1 MLNLHLDK
9 TIKSFIR
16 YLFSVTVL
24 VVTTLISFCQSNT
37 LDKNIMIGGFQKAV
51 FYSNE
56 FNLLGVSSAKD
67 SIQNLVIKSSQ
78 GDLQNVDSGIVN
90 GFLSLTNLKNGK
102 VTISVFS
109 KVDTGLHFL
118 NYKTFSV
125 ITKPLSSD
133 EKKVMQLKVKPIFSL
148 EGYVSGKVPIDIAK
162 AATKFTINK
171 PYKVKSIL
179 AYFGSSKGFSNPI
192 AVTLN
197 SELFDQ
203 NFIRIW
209 KRIGIG
215 TLLNLEII
223 EIVDNKGN
231 TYKLKPQRFMIA
243 E

>member
-1 MLNLHLDK
+1 M
-9 TIKSFIR
+9 KSFTQ
-16 YLFSVTVL
+16 YLFSVTAFVA
-24 VVTTLISFCQSNT
+24 TTLSLFCQSNT
-37 LDKNIMIGGFQKAV
+37 LDKSIMIGGFQTTV

-78 GDLQNVDSGIVN
+78 GLLQNVDSGIVN
-90 GFLSLTNLKNGK
+90 GFLSLTNLKNGE

-109 KVDTGLHFL
+109 KVDTGLHLL

-125 ITKPLSSD
+125 ITKPLSAD
-133 EKKVMQLKVKPIFSL
+133 ERKVMQLKLKPIFSL
-148 EGYVSGKVPIDIAK
+148 EDYTSGKVPINVAK
-162 AATKFTINK
+162 KATKFTINK
-171 PYKVKSIL
+171 PYKLKSLL
-179 AYFGSSKGFSNPI
+179 AYIGSSKGFSDPI

-197 SELFDQ
+197 SELFDE

-215 TLLNLEII
+215 TLINLEII

-231 TYKLKPQRFMIA
+231 TYRLKPQGFVIT

>member
-1 MLNLHLDK
+1 
-9 TIKSFIR
+9 
-16 YLFSVTVL
+16 
-24 VVTTLISFCQSNT
+24 
-37 LDKNIMIGGFQKAV
+37 MIGGFQTTV

-56 FNLLGVSSAKD
+56 LNLLGVSSAKD

-78 GDLQNVDSGIVN
+78 GQLQNIDSGIVN
-90 GFLSLTNLKNGK
+90 GFLSLSNLKNGK

-109 KVDTGLHFL
+109 KVDTGLHLL

-125 ITKPLSSD
+125 ITKPLSED
-133 EKKVMQLKVKPIFSL
+133 EKKLIRLKVKPIFSL
-148 EGYVSGKVPIDIAK
+148 EGYISGKIPIDIAK

-171 PYKVKSIL
+171 PYKLKSLL
-179 AYFGSSKGFSNPI
+179 AYFGSSKVFSDPI

-197 SELFDQ
+197 SELFDE
-203 NFIRIW
+203 NFMRIW

-223 EIVDNKGN
+223 EIVDNRGN
-231 TYKLKPQRFMIA
+231 AYKLKPQGFIVT